1 LGFKMGHKQSKKL
14 LKTTKVPLGLAGAS
28 IGMGIAGQAFG
39 STALQGAG
47 ATAGAFIAPAVS
59 ISMGGYVVNELR
71 DLKGV
76 KKKK

>member
-1 LGFKMGHKQSKKL
+1 MGFKMGHKQSKKL

-28 IGMGIAGQAFG
+28 IAGQAFG